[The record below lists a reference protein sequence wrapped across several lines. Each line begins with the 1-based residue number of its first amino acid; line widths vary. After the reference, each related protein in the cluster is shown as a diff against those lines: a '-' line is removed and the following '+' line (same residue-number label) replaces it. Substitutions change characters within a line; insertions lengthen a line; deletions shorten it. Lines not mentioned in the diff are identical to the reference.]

1 MKMPGWAVDRRSV
14 VYRWMGQLSNTSKIG
29 VLSLAFAL
37 LIVIVEFLVHLRDAR
52 ELMTSFLLIGLNI
65 EPEPH
70 KVEIR
75 SWLFLAV
82 STWMF
87 LSCVFFFLWIR
98 AELRGRNDHTE
109 RTLRGVMRAAGHLCR
124 RLFPEGHSP
133 DLTIEKIHFVYQLG
147 KDFTAQVR
155 RTYQVRAGKDP
166 VYFMERGYS
175 VRDYA
180 DPAESLI
187 DIEDVYKRQGK
198 ERYQADSG
206 KPCPQAG
213 EASGKWM
220 PCSQAAYRAN
230 RTSSWNRN
238 FRGLGG
244 IPSLVP
250 VLLDSSFAIIFY
262 RLLTC
267 TGKAIHETGNLHHR
281 AIGKN
286 HRGKVHIQLRLSLH
300 APCAHNAVHHTLDI
314 NPGRNH
320 DPVADNDRKSRSE
333 VDAIAGFGAPGID
346 AAAQLQQ
353 YLGAGWDGVDLLLWS
368 RLRSGR
374 RRRQRCLLY
383 TSFAGERCAWTRQ
396 GSECA
401 RHRRWSP

>member
-1 MKMPGWAVDRRSV
+1 VLFTAGW
-14 VYRWMGQLSNTSKIG
+14 GQLSNTSKIG

-187 DIEDVYKRQGK
+187 DIDFQVRDINHPNGVVYFPKVNQSRKKSTCIFFLSRIEPEEARTIEVSYRWSRMARALKFEGEEEFTLRQKSAREMIEFCIEIYLEPGSGGALSWEESGYPIPNK
-198 ERYQADSG
+198 TLCDAKSQLNWPGVRYSG
-206 KPCPQAG
+206 SFLPPEIAY
-213 EASGKWM
+213 SGI
-220 PCSQAAYRAN
+220 R
-230 RTSSWNRN
+230 
-238 FRGLGG
+238 
-244 IPSLVP
+244 
-250 VLLDSSFAIIFY
+250 
-262 RLLTC
+262 
-267 TGKAIHETGNLHHR
+267 
-281 AIGKN
+281 
-286 HRGKVHIQLRLSLH
+286 LRL
-300 APCAHNAVHHTLDI
+300 
-314 NPGRNH
+314 
-320 DPVADNDRKSRSE
+320 
-333 VDAIAGFGAPGID
+333 
-346 AAAQLQQ
+346 
-353 YLGAGWDGVDLLLWS
+353 
-368 RLRSGR
+368 
-374 RRRQRCLLY
+374 
-383 TSFAGERCAWTRQ
+383 
-396 GSECA
+396 
-401 RHRRWSP
+401 RWKKD